1 MAAVAF
7 GCKWMRWEL
16 YLPSAVTMIVGLH
29 YYPLARLF
37 RNPIHYATGTSLV
50 AWAAASAVT
59 VPADHRQGVST
70 LGTGAILWASA
81 AVTLGRAMR
90 AMRVGEVVA
99 RTSLP
104 ADRGQTAGAEGYS
117 SNARTRDMMPR

>member
-7 GCKWMRWEL
+7 GFKRMRWEL

-37 RNPIHYATGTSLV
+37 RNPIHYGTGTLLV
-50 AWAAASAVT
+50 AWAAASALIL
-59 VPADHRQGVST
+59 PADQRQGVST

-81 AVTLGRAMR
+81 VVTLGRAMHV
-90 AMRVGEVVA
+90 MRVGA
-99 RTSLP
+99 AL
-104 ADRGQTAGAEGYS
+104 
-117 SNARTRDMMPR
+117 TRAS